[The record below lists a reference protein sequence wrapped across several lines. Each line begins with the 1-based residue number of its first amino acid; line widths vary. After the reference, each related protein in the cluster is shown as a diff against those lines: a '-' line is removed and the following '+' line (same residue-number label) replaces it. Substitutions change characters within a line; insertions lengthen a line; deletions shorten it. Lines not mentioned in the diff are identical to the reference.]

1 MAKYQCLAREVKR
14 LWQLRTAV
22 KVIPVVV
29 GALGTIPK
37 KLELYVEEGGIE
49 VSVGVPQKVALLGT
63 ARMLRDVWRSVWR
76 GCSGVE

>member
-1 MAKYQCLAREVKR
+1 M
-14 LWQLRTAV
+14 
-22 KVIPVVV
+22 KVIRAVV
-29 GALGTIPK
+29 GALGTIH
-37 KLELYVEEGGIE
+37 KLELYLEKEGIE